1 LAHVT
6 RTTHRRLALA
16 AAAREM
22 LALRLA
28 GASRVGDGALASIAA
43 NLPHLETLSV
53 RSCFAVGRRAPFF

>member
-1 LAHVT
+1 MLNA
-6 RTTHRRLALA
+6 LALRGDA
-16 AAAREM
+16 LDA
-22 LALRLA
+22 LALPLRLA